1 MNIQCPHCQNE
12 TEQVKAG
19 KTRFGSQRY
28 KCNPC
33 QRVYTPEPKQQG
45 YPDELRQRAVRM
57 YVDGQNFR
65 QIARDLGVDHKSVIN
80 WVNAHAAQQAQ
91 APVPQDVAFLALED
105 LGPAWVRLKRI
116 LLSRVTAE
124 DTRN

>member
-1 MNIQCPHCQNE
+1 MKAQCPHCQNG

-28 KCNPC
+28 KCKPC

-45 YPDELRQRAVRM
+45 YPGDVRQKAVRM

-65 QIARDLGVDHKSVIN
+65 QIARELGVDHKSVIN
-80 WVNAHAAQQAQ
+80 WVNAHAAQQAD
-91 APVPQDVAFLALED
+91 APVPSD
-105 LGPAWVRLKRI
+105 I
-116 LLSRVTAE
+116 NNAE
-124 DTRN
+124 MDELFTFVGSKKPCLRDDDRG